1 MPGAHHS
8 AATRRD
14 LLQAAARLPRPR
26 AARAGTA
33 TPAPPLRHLARR
45 WRRRRGHAAAR
56 LTRSAPVTTALAS
69 GSRCSTPATGGQQ
82 PLEDVVHGAGD
93 DAMASDAPRETRLE
107 AGGVENWLYDDH
119 IKAMPDRRSVSDMEF
134 KKAAAG
140 TCLRL
145 VMIGVGGDVIRIASP
160 LCDWHR
166 TACEEATESPVH
178 MDVRSLTSAT
188 SS

>member
-1 MPGAHHS
+1 L
-8 AATRRD
+8 ATSS
-14 LLQAAARLPRPR
+14 R
-26 AARAGTA
+26 ACSGKAYQVSLGDHGGGQWIAVFYAG
-33 TPAPPLRHLARR
+33 H
-45 WRRRRGHAAAR
+45 
-56 LTRSAPVTTALAS
+56 
-69 GSRCSTPATGGQQ
+69 GGQQ

-188 SS
+188 GS